1 MDSIG
6 GIGPADKKAKDDVLD
21 VIMKEVIKPKNPE
34 DARSTTVST
43 STTDEVIKSYHNESA
58 MIDVTKLMSN
68 TTSSTS
74 TTTENIIDEDEDD
87 SNSSMPRCPEIP
99 SNLQG
104 KVPVNLTMIDMEK
117 IEQLNLHV
125 SPGGEYSPDTCR
137 ARHHVA
143 IVVPYRD
150 RAEQLA
156 VFLKHI
162 HPFLSKQELHY
173 RKLWSRIIKCN
184 KFISLIDFY
193 SDYSCKMFV
202 LTMLLPGFTLLIR
215 ATATSSTEQC

>member
-21 VIMKEVIKPKNPE
+21 VIMKEVMKPKNPE
-34 DARSTTVST
+34 VARSTTVST
-43 STTDEVIKSYHNESA
+43 STTDEVIKSYHNESI

-104 KVPVNLTMIDMEK
+104 KVPVNLTVMDMEK
-117 IEQLNLHV
+117 IEQLNTRV
-125 SPGGEYSPDTCR
+125 SPGGEYSPDMCR
-137 ARHHVA
+137 AQHHVA

-173 RKLWSRIIKCN
+173 RKLWSTITKHN

-193 SDYSCKMFV
+193 SDSSCKMFV
-202 LTMLLPGFTLLIR
+202 
-215 ATATSSTEQC
+215 